1 MANKI
6 CALLIAGFT
15 CLSVSAETID
25 LKSKVDSYTDELL
38 ELYTDLHL
46 HPELSFFEERTSAK
60 LAAMLVELG
69 YDVQTDLADTYAIAG
84 ILRNG
89 DGPTVLIR
97 TDMDGLPILED
108 TGLPY
113 ASKATNVDESGQTLP
128 TMHGCGHDIH
138 MTSWMGT
145 AKFLSEHKEL
155 WKGTV
160 IMLGQPAEER
170 GGARFLFRK
179 NLFGGIIPVPDYCIA
194 LHASA
199 NLPAGTVGHTAGPSL
214 ASTDMIDITVF
225 GKGGHG
231 AYPHMTTDPI
241 VLAARM
247 ILDFQTIVSREI
259 APIEPAVVT
268 VGSIHGGSK
277 HNIIPSEVKL
287 ELTVRAYSD
296 QVRQHILSAIQR
308 IANGVAMSAGLDPEK
323 YPKIYVREEGVPA
336 TFNHPELTQQ
346 LFLAHQ
352 RLLGKDKVTM
362 VEPVMAGED
371 FAYYGRTK
379 EQIPICIY
387 WLGTVAQESFDASE
401 RGEKVLPSLH
411 SPFFAPDPIPS
422 LQAGVLTMT
431 GAALELLGKP

>member
-6 CALLIAGFT
+6 CALLIAGLT
-15 CLSVSAETID
+15 WMTVSAETND
-25 LKSKVDSYTDELL
+25 LKSKINSYTDELL
-38 ELYTDLHL
+38 ALYTDLHL
-46 HPELSFFEERTSAK
+46 HPELSFFEEKTAAK
-60 LAAMLVELG
+60 LAAMLKKMG
-69 YDVQTDLADTYAIAG
+69 YDVQTDLANTYAIAG

-89 DGPTVLIR
+89 EGPTVLIR

-113 ASKATNVDESGQTLP
+113 ASKATNIDESGQTLP
-128 TMHGCGHDIH
+128 TMHGCGHDVH

-155 WKGTV
+155 WRGTV

-247 ILDFQTIVSREI
+247 IMDFQTIVSREI
-259 APIEPAVVT
+259 APIQPAVVT

-287 ELTVRAYSD
+287 ELTVRAYSEE
-296 QVRQHILSAIQR
+296 VRQHILSALQR
-308 IANGVAMSAGLDPEK
+308 IANGVAMSAGLEPEK

-336 TFNHPELTQQ
+336 TVNHPELTQQ

-352 RLLGKDKVTM
+352 KLLGEDKVTM
-362 VEPVMAGED
+362 VEPVMGGED

-387 WLGTVAQESFDASE
+387 WLGTVAQETFDASE

-411 SPFFAPDPIPS
+411 SPFFAPDPIPT
-422 LQAGVLTMT
+422 LQTGVLTMT